1 MIDISEGELRDI
13 HLFKNVNLGSIKGL
27 LEACSV
33 KSLEPEEVLI
43 ASGQLNKAVYFVLS
57 GHLRIHLD
65 SVESESIAIF
75 GKGESVGEISV
86 IDNQATSANVIADGH
101 CRVLAMNE
109 DILWSLIQASHAAA
123 CNLLFILAK
132 RLRHTDSII
141 IEGVQLEQDFQHYGS
156 VDALTGLHNRYW
168 FDSMFKRQFARSV
181 ANGKPFSLL
190 MVDVD
195 YFKRLNDTYGHLLGD
210 RALYEVSHVITG
222 NVRPAELIARYG
234 GDEFIILLPDRDI
247 RIARRVAQRLQ
258 RAVADAPPISYGDE
272 NIFHPTLSIGIS
284 EMKKDQTPEML
295 IQAADEALYRAK
307 NNGRNCIAE

>member
-1 MIDISEGELRDI
+1 
-13 HLFKNVNLGSIKGL
+13 
-27 LEACSV
+27 
-33 KSLEPEEVLI
+33 
-43 ASGQLNKAVYFVLS
+43 
-57 GHLRIHLD
+57 
-65 SVESESIAIF
+65 
-75 GKGESVGEISV
+75 
-86 IDNQATSANVIADGH
+86 
-101 CRVLAMNE
+101 MNE